1 MTCQEFSALCLIIF
15 EYHNTSVILAV
26 IDAGR
31 AGVWCGRKKMVRW
44 HGCVCSR
51 ARTTPPWCCLCAVV
65 LLVLAA
71 PAAAVGQ
78 HVPAVFSEMTSQ
90 QPPSDGWIDKSQC
103 ETHSQCAA
111 GEFCK
116 WTWCGVTL
124 VSLAT
129 SLLSRSSRKVSARTP
144 LEQGQARCE
153 QLTSACSV

>member
-1 MTCQEFSALCLIIF
+1 MKILDMSSYPHTTVHRPSSMRRRQRGILIGKGWWCL
-15 EYHNTSVILAV
+15 Y
-26 IDAGR
+26 
-31 AGVWCGRKKMVRW
+31 
-44 HGCVCSR
+44 
-51 ARTTPPWCCLCAVV
+51 AVV
-65 LLVLAA
+65 LFLRVA

-78 HVPAVFSEMTSQ
+78 QVPTELSDMTREQ
-90 QPPSDGWIDKSQC
+90 APEDGWIDKSQC